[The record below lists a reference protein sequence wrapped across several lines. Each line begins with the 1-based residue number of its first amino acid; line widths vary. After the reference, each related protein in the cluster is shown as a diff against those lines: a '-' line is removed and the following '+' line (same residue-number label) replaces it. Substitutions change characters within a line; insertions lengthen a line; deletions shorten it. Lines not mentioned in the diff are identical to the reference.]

1 MTSSFVSRN
10 RLSIHNLPLNYDNE
24 KLKQMALTYT
34 GFRPHEC
41 RVMRDHKITP
51 EHPNGKSKGFG
62 FLSFDTHQ
70 RALAAL
76 RKLNNNPKIFGTQ
89 HVSNSLSLSLLHSLR
104 FTRLTLYLAASH
116 CRV

>member
-1 MTSSFVSRN
+1 VCNYLRPRFVSRN

-41 RVMRDHKITP
+41 RVMREHKVTP
-51 EHPNGKSKGFG
+51 EHPDGKSKGFG

-70 RALAAL
+70 RALTAL
-76 RKLNNNPKIFGTQ
+76 RKLNNNPNIFGTQ
-89 HVSNSLSLSLLHSLR
+89 SVRS
-104 FTRLTLYLAASH
+104 FLAINPSQVH
-116 CRV
+116 KF